1 MKRKLQRGFT
11 LIELLV
17 VIAIIGILAAVV
29 LTSLSTARSKGTDAA
44 NKTSLNGIRAQ
55 AEIVF
60 DNDGNY
66 DAVCED
72 TTVARAVSET
82 GATCTDGSDNSG
94 LWAVSVDMVGTD
106 VASNYC
112 IDSTGLALVSASTTA
127 STEAA
132 DGACDGN

>member
-1 MKRKLQRGFT
+1 MKLKLQRGFT

-60 DNDGNY
+60 DNAGNY
-66 DAVCED
+66 NGVCED
-72 TTVARAVSET
+72 ATVVRAVTETGAVCVDGSDTADTWSVAVDLVGTESATASYCIDYRGVATTTTVA
-82 GATCTDGSDNSG
+82 ATTDSD
-94 LWAVSVDMVGTD
+94 GT
-106 VASNYC
+106 C
-112 IDSTGLALVSASTTA
+112 
-127 STEAA
+127 
-132 DGACDGN
+132 DGA